1 MQHDLEG
8 QKINQFRIGRLLGKG
23 GMGSVYQALDEDLN
37 RPVAIKII
45 HPSLMHE
52 PQFQS
57 RFMQEAQTAANLDH
71 PSIIRI
77 FNFNREGGWL
87 FMVMELVSKGSLIS
101 YLQEWQRRGLHMPLE
116 EALHLVAQTADALG
130 YAHQR
135 GIVHRD
141 IKPDNVL
148 LKELEQPD
156 RAGEP
161 CLRAVVTDF
170 GLVKLK
176 EGGLLQTEASLL
188 LGTLPYIS
196 PEQLEGKK
204 PDGRTDLYSLGI
216 VLYELV
222 TGQLPYDIRT
232 VDEAF
237 KQHRGGQPTPPHHI
251 RPEVPTTV
259 SDIISRA
266 MAKDPAQRFQSGA
279 EMAAAL
285 RAARQSSQS
294 HDMTQMAAP
303 LEILPP
309 VPVVAVPVPAPA
321 PPSSPPSPPPPD
333 QLIISRE
340 GKRDQSYT
348 LHKPTLTIGRTNA
361 NDIVLNESSVS
372 SRHARLEKSATGW
385 QVVDLQSTNGTFLAG
400 VELNPNVAVPWPV
413 GEKLAIGPFT
423 LVWQTAVVPASAK
436 AAPVMAAA
444 AAAAHFQ
451 PPPPA
456 DRPVII
462 QPAPPPP
469 VSRESAFAATPEL
482 THLSSI
488 RLEPM
493 TISLKPGAQTVVQAT
508 MYNESVRVDHFSVEL
523 EGLPRDWVRMAESS
537 VQLMPNK
544 ETTFRFTIHAPQ
556 EGTRAQTYPY
566 RLILRSSSDQRIEG
580 HAFGNVLVEPSP
592 RFAAS
597 LNPVRVKNSGS
608 TQVIIHNTGNTEER
622 YTVLAQDSNEAVL
635 FSQMACRVTVPPG
648 QEERVN
654 FKVRPAARP
663 YYGSGKKSHPFQFQ
677 VLPAAGEPK
686 TQSGQLEVSPR
697 LPKWIVLFLLM
708 IFGVSIP
715 FGMFSVNGIKSRA
728 VVSISG
734 TATAR
739 AAVVIGTQTA
749 VINIAAAEATAT
761 TEAVLVNAETATAV
775 ATINYGLQ
783 DNDNDGL
790 SNAKEA
796 EFGTN
801 PNKADTDEDGL
812 KDGEE
817 INSDGVRLLNT
828 DPLKPDT
835 DNDGLLDG
843 EEVRGNPNPPPQC
856 EPARGQYTNPAQ
868 ADSDG
873 DGQNDC
879 IDPDSG
885 SWPTPTPTPE
895 VNLLSDNDSF
905 ESGTYGFVVR
915 STGDSSH
922 ADELLVPIG
931 WQFMA
936 DDNYPVDNNPDL
948 LYFFP
953 EMQPQERFNLNECT
967 DDKPEND
974 AICELFHRDKI
985 MKVFKGGAPI
995 RFALFKNMPLSPG
1008 VYRFTID
1015 FFADTVWGYSPAG
1028 QKEWAPEGYA
1038 ELHLCVENGI
1048 YQHLDWQ
1055 PVPIGQVSSRFVE
1068 FIVPDGQNVI
1078 LFAMFRNNY
1087 VTNNNGWFLDHF
1099 ILQKVDEA
1107 PPDLA
1112 YQPNDLRH
1120 NCRASMPG
1128 AHEN

>member
-8 QKINQFRIGRLLGKG
+8 QKINQFRIIRLLGKG
-23 GMGSVYQALDEDLN
+23 GMGSVFQALDEDLN

-45 HPSLMHE
+45 HPSLMNE

-87 FMVMELVSKGSLIS
+87 YMVMELVSKGSLIG
-101 YLQEWQRRGLHMPLE
+101 YLQEWQRKGQHMPLDE
-116 EALHLVAQTADALG
+116 VLHLVAQTADALG

-161 CLRAVVTDF
+161 RLRAVVTDF

-251 RPEVPTTV
+251 RPEVPVTV
-259 SDIISRA
+259 ADIISKA
-266 MAKDPAQRFQSGA
+266 MAKEPARRFQSGA

-285 RAARQSSQS
+285 RTARQSWQS
-294 HDMTQMAAP
+294 HDMTQMAA
-303 LEILPP
+303 LPETP
-309 VPVVAVPVPAPA
+309 PIPVVAAAPAPMPVPAPA
-321 PPSSPPSPPPPD
+321 PPPPD
-333 QLIISRE
+333 QLLISRE
-340 GKRDQSYT
+340 GESDRSHP
-348 LHKPTLTIGRTNA
+348 LLKPTLTIGRTNV

-372 SRHARLEKSATGW
+372 SRHARLEKSGPGW

-400 VELNPNVAVPWPV
+400 VELMPNVPVPWPV
-413 GEKLAIGPFT
+413 GEKLMVGPFT
-423 LVWQTAVVPASAK
+423 LIWQTAVVPAAAK
-436 AAPVMAAA
+436 IAPAVVAGAVAAA
-444 AAAAHFQ
+444 SFQ

-469 VSRESAFAATPEL
+469 TARESSFAATPEL
-482 THLSSI
+482 SHLSSI

-493 TISLKPGAQTVVQAT
+493 TISLKPGSQTVVQAY
-508 MYNESVRVDHFSVEL
+508 MYNESVRVDHFSVEI

-544 ETTFRFTIHAPQ
+544 ETTFRFTIHAPV

-580 HAFGNVLVEPSP
+580 HAFGNLLVEPAP

-608 TQVIIHNTGNTEER
+608 TQVIIQNTGNTEER
-622 YTVLAQDSNEAVL
+622 YTVLAQDGHEAVL
-635 FSQMACRVTVPPG
+635 FDQMACRVTVPPG

-654 FKVRPAARP
+654 FKVRPVLRP
-663 YYGSGKKSHPFQFQ
+663 YYGSSKKSHPFQFQ
-677 VLPAAGEPK
+677 VLPAMGEPK
-686 TQSGQLEVSPR
+686 TQAGQLEVSPR
-697 LPKWIVLFLLM
+697 LPKWIVLFFIA

-734 TATAR
+734 TATAF
-739 AAVVIGTQTA
+739 AVRTQE
-749 VINIAAAEATAT
+749 VVVAEEVTRATAT
-761 TEAVLVNAETATAV
+761 ALSAVQAETATAV

-783 DNDNDGL
+783 DNDKDGL
-790 SNAKEA
+790 SNAEEA

-801 PNKADTDEDGL
+801 PDKADTDEDGL
-812 KDGEE
+812 NDGEE

-828 DPLKPDT
+828 DPLNPDT

-856 EPARGQYTNPAQ
+856 EIARGQYTNPAQ
-868 ADSDG
+868 ANSD
-873 DGQNDC
+873 DDPQNDC

-895 VNLLSDNDSF
+895 VNLLADNDSF

-922 ADELLVPIG
+922 ADELLVPLG
-931 WQFMA
+931 WQFMT
-936 DDNYPVDNNPDL
+936 DDNWPVDGNPDL
-948 LYFFP
+948 LYFYP
-953 EMQPQERFNLNECT
+953 EMQPQERLNLNECT
-967 DDKPEND
+967 DDLPEND
-974 AICELFHRDKI
+974 AVCDLFHRDKI

-995 RFALFKNMPLSPG
+995 RFALFKNMPLGPG
-1008 VYRFTID
+1008 IYRFSVD
-1015 FFADTVWGYSPAG
+1015 FFADAVWGYSDSG
-1028 QKEWAPEGYA
+1028 QKEWAPEGHA

-1055 PVPIGQVSSRFVE
+1055 PVPIGQASSRFVE
-1068 FIVPDGQNVI
+1068 FVVPDSQNVI
-1078 LFAMFRNNY
+1078 LFAMFRNNHEI
-1087 VTNNNGWFLDHF
+1087 NNNGWFLDHF
-1099 ILQKVDEA
+1099 TLQKIADA
-1107 PPDLA
+1107 PPELV
-1112 YQPNDLRH
+1112 YTENDLRH